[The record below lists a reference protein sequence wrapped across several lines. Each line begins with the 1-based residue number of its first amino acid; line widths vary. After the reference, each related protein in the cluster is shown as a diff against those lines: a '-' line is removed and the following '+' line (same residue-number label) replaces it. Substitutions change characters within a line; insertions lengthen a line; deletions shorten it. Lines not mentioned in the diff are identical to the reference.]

1 MDKLCGQNWERV
13 PQVPHISRWSHCIV
27 TSLISLNMISQ
38 HSVLLTPHC
47 DVLLPVNMHSK
58 DKQTVKNGQAP
69 LILAFTKNRNK
80 KEDKTFP
87 RRDDSDSCLTYK
99 QYRGTLLYLSTPLS
113 AWDKKY
119 KVTLIGKLGQFV
131 GSRWNH
137 TDNGYWK
144 LKLSDLSLIVDTWLC
159 IVRWGLG
166 GNNVSIAPS
175 TASTGRANLS
185 EWSLVFWIIS
195 SGTCLASWRS
205 ESRMD
210 VRNLF

>member
-1 MDKLCGQNWERV
+1 MENVSTIQVQKICWSLTETMDKLCGQNCTRV

-113 AWDKKY
+113 AWDIYFNRKTRPVCRF
-119 KVTLIGKLGQFV
+119 KVKSHGQWILKIEAFWPLFDSWYLTMYCEV
-131 GSRWNH
+131 RSRW
-137 TDNGYWK
+137 
-144 LKLSDLSLIVDTWLC
+144 
-159 IVRWGLG
+159 
-166 GNNVSIAPS
+166 
-175 TASTGRANLS
+175 
-185 EWSLVFWIIS
+185 
-195 SGTCLASWRS
+195 
-205 ESRMD
+205 
-210 VRNLF
+210 